1 MLSTPP
7 AFVLSQDQTLQ
18 FYITENVLFCSFTAD
33 LLLSNLLCVCYSVF
47 KDQLFI
53 LARRFGR
60 KEKITNLHPGVKSFY
75 CSLSLFR
82 STAATISHREV
93 PRNRC
98 GLYGRPRL
106 TVKSFLSFLK
116 ESAPRVST
124 QGALLNKFRRRPTF
138 PHGFPCSIISAVG
151 LNFCV
156 RDGNRCDPYAIA
168 TEKL

>member
-18 FYITENVLFCSFTAD
+18 FYILNTFSSVHSLLTYFFKSSVRLLFSFQRPAFNSCPPFRAEGED
-33 LLLSNLLCVCYSVF
+33 N
-47 KDQLFI
+47 
-53 LARRFGR
+53 
-60 KEKITNLHPGVKSFY
+60 KSSSRSQTF
-75 CSLSLFR
+75 LSLFVSFR
-82 STAATISHREV
+82 STAAIISPSEDRH
-93 PRNRC
+93 NRC
-98 GLYGRPRL
+98 GLYGRSRL
-106 TVKSFLSFLK
+106 AVKSFFLFFK
-116 ESAPRVST
+116 QSAPRVWT

-138 PHGFPCSIISAVG
+138 PHSFPCSIISAVG